1 MGPEGTQSLAR
12 EKKEIFLALDQAKV
26 LRVPYI
32 VNRISHLQNKGHMK
46 KCQGV
51 IIILRC
57 LIINLPD
64 EGLMSLISKQCIE

>member
-46 KCQGV
+46 
-51 IIILRC
+51 
-57 LIINLPD
+57 
-64 EGLMSLISKQCIE
+64 